1 MLNLARYRVAAQAA
15 GIHSL
20 GSMLVAALAAWV
32 VFGVWYAYPYRELSG
47 GRELFLLVIAVD
59 VVCGPLLTLV
69 LFSPK
74 KPRKELWMDLGLVA
88 LIQFAALGYGMWTV
102 WQARPLYLVHEVDR
116 YKVISAPD
124 VKAEELEALP
134 ASLKPQFWAGPRTV
148 SIRPPQNAEE
158 HNTVLFEAAAGGRD
172 YGSRPGFYIPYEG
185 TAAVKSLLRAKP
197 LSVFLQKQPGQQEA
211 AQKLAR
217 ENGADMAQWLFLP
230 VVARQDWVAVL
241 NQEGQIQGFLQGDG
255 F

>member
-1 MLNLARYRVAAQAA
+1 MLDLARYRVATQAA

-20 GSMLVAALAAWV
+20 CSVLVAALAAGV

-47 GRELFLLVIAVD
+47 GRELFLLVVAVD
-59 VVCGPLLTLV
+59 VVCGPLLTFV
-69 LFSPK
+69 LFNPK

-88 LIQFAALGYGMWTV
+88 LIQLAALGYGMWTV

-124 VKAEELEALP
+124 VKAEELDALP
-134 ASLKPQFWAGPRTV
+134 PNLKPQFWAGPQTV
-148 SIRPPQNAEE
+148 SIRPPKNAEE
-158 HNTVLFEAAAGGRD
+158 HNKVLFEAAAGGRD
-172 YGSRPGFYIPYEG
+172 YGARPEFYIPYDG
-185 TAAVKSLLRAKP
+185 AAALKSLLRAKP
-197 LSVFLQKQPGQQEA
+197 LSDFLHKQPSQQEA
-211 AQKLAR
+211 AKKLAQ
-217 ENGADMAQWLFLP
+217 EKGADMAQWLYLP

-241 NQEGQIQGFLQGDG
+241 NREGQIQGFLPGDG

>member
-1 MLNLARYRVAAQAA
+1 MLNLARCRVAAQAA

-20 GSMLVAALAAWV
+20 GSVLVAALAAWI
-32 VFGVWYAYPYRELSG
+32 VFRIWYAYPYRELSG
-47 GRELFLLVIAVD
+47 GRELFLLVVAVD

-88 LIQFAALGYGMWTV
+88 LIQLAALGYGMWTV

-124 VKAEELEALP
+124 VNAEELKALP
-134 ASLKPQFWAGPRTV
+134 ENLKPQFWAGPKTV
-148 SIRPPQNAEE
+148 SIRPPNNAEE
-158 HNTVLFEAAAGGRD
+158 HNKVLFEAAAGGRD
-172 YGSRPGFYIPYEG
+172 YGARPEFYIPYDG
-185 TAAVKSLLRAKP
+185 AAAVKSLIRAQP
-197 LSVFLQKQPGQQEA
+197 LSIFLRKQPSQQEA

-217 ENGADMAQWLFLP
+217 EKDADMAQWFYLP

-241 NQEGQIQGFLQGDG
+241 NQEGQIQGFLRGDG